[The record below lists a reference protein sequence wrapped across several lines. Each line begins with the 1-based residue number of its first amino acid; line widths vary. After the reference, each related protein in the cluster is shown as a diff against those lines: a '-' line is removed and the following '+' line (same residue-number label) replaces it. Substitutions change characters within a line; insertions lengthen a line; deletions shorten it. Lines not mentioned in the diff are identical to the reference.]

1 MPAWRVF
8 LPLTKPV
15 GRPVAVRLLKGWAR
29 RIAEQHFKPGRRE
42 QGGTGRPA
50 PVFDYCPPEQG
61 MYAPCPRPGYQYVIA
76 PGRTLDP
83 DAALAELALWEQA
96 EASAEEGPEAALAQ
110 EALEGWVR
118 LEDLGEPWLVDTPD
132 PMPRLLH
139 TPDGKACYLAR
150 GKVGMLVGAG
160 GRGKSQALADLAVAV
175 ASGGKWLR
183 TYPVEA
189 PGRVLLAYG
198 EEDLD
203 EARRR
208 LHRTARSAGLL
219 PDPRGAERTWAT
231 PEAAERFALLRRNL
245 ELLPLYG
252 KPATLVDPNNPD
264 LASPFTKALL
274 AKLGEPGEPW
284 ALVILDPGARFMG
297 PMAETDNAAATRFV
311 EVLEQLTQ
319 VRGGPTVLLAHHT
332 SKAYLTEEDSNQ
344 GAARGSSAL
353 VDGARW
359 VANLDYQ
366 PLGANRDERDEAR
379 AKLVERLGPEKGKRI
394 NFLRLHVTKT
404 NYGPRVAALELVNFA
419 GPLVPAERNELEALA
434 AARAAA
440 KGKAKGGSKG
450 RGSSRRA
457 KPSAKGQGGDLDSY
471 R

>member
-1 MPAWRVF
+1 MSTEADPFEGTEPMEVPPA
-8 LPLTKPV
+8 
-15 GRPVAVRLLKGWAR
+15 
-29 RIAEQHFKPGRRE
+29 
-42 QGGTGRPA
+42 
-50 PVFDYCPPEQG
+50 DPPEG
-61 MYAPCPRPGYQYVIA
+61 AA
-76 PGRTLDP
+76 
-83 DAALAELALWEQA
+83 AALA
-96 EASAEEGPEAALAQ
+96 
-110 EALEGWVR
+110 GWVR
-118 LEDLGEPWLVDTPD
+118 LEDLGEPWLVEDPP

-139 TPDGKACYLAR
+139 TPDKQGCFLPR
-150 GKVGMLVGAG
+150 GKVGMLVAAG

-208 LHRTARSAGLL
+208 LHRTARAAGLL
-219 PDPRGAERTWAT
+219 PDHRGTWAADGAER
-231 PEAAERFALLRRNL
+231 FNLLRRNL

-252 KPATLVDPNNPD
+252 KPAALVDPDNPD
-264 LASPFTKALL
+264 LASTFAEALL
-274 AKLGEPGEPW
+274 ARLAEPGEPW

-319 VRGGPTVLLAHHT
+319 IPGGPTVLLAHHT
-332 SKAYLTEEDSNQ
+332 NKAALAEEDSNQ

-359 VANLDYQ
+359 VANLDSV
-366 PLGANRDERDEAR
+366 PLVPYKKNDPDRSDKKAKAL
-379 AKLVERLGPEKGKRI
+379 AKLVELLPDKGDRI
-394 NFLRLHVTKT
+394 RFLRLHVTKT
-404 NYGPRVAALELVNFA
+404 NYGPRVEPLDLVNWE
-419 GPLVPAERNELEALA
+419 GPLVPAGRTELDALA

-440 KGKAKGGSKG
+440 KGNGGGEGKGKG
-450 RGSSRRA
+450 RGSGGGKA
-457 KPSAKGQGGDLDSY
+457 AGKGKGWQGEIPDDE